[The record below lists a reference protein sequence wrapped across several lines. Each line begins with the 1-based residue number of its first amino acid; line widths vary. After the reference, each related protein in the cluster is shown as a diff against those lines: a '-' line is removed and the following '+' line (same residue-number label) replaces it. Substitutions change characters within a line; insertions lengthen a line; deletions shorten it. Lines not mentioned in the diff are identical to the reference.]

1 MAQLPR
7 FSRNYG
13 RSGAYENPATVV
25 DTKTAQ
31 IWANVIDNIGKQ
43 TQARLASKRKAE
55 AAVVKETQDKIAYSI
70 KQRKENAKEVYKFL
84 GVNGLNN
91 PALIDYATE
100 QIDTLTKIDMES
112 YKATDPREANEFA
125 KQYDAQYQSMLSMKG
140 VLTSMKESDAMWKAG
155 LGSESTVLGVGS
167 PGGLSAYSDK
177 DRQYIYGNMI
187 RSGMGDGGTE
197 RFYKDEAG
205 TMMVEYKGGVAGKE
219 GFTVVAEDFFNYMP
233 ETVPDDK
240 TDLTSRLQKSNVITK
255 DLTISPTL
263 REKQNGEDIV
273 RSDIDRNTQS
283 LVTFSPLNT
292 SQIAASSATI
302 SKALATNRLMSVA
315 AQNSYTQN
323 VRPFLESRGIT
334 QEDGSEWPKELETGD
349 GINGKSF
356 YSDKSQGIYKQ
367 ALTAYTENMFGLNK
381 TNQVISTT
389 KLTDSEFKRRLGIVD
404 DKDKQTKIDISY
416 IDELKIPIQ
425 SGPAL
430 ESGQRPVD
438 LEELEL
444 SLNNEGF
451 RVTKS
456 EEVGRRG
463 VNKITITKSI
473 GGADNQAVI
482 TEEMTPQDIKR
493 QLELVETGK
502 MPIRK
507 EDEDFS
513 LYKIQN
519 Q

>member
-31 IWANVIDNIGKQ
+31 IWANTIDNLSKQ
-43 TQARLASKRKAE
+43 SQIRLDRKRKAE
-55 AAVVKETQDKIAYSI
+55 AAVVKEAQDKIAFGI
-70 KQRKENAKEVYKFL
+70 KSQKENTEKVYKFL

-91 PALIDYATE
+91 PYLREYASE
-100 QIDTLTKIDMES
+100 QIDMLTQIDIES
-112 YKATDPREANEFA
+112 YKASDPKIANELGQ
-125 KQYDAQYQSMLSMKG
+125 KYDAQYQSMLTTKKVIG
-140 VLTSMKESDAMWKAG
+140 LMKESDDFFKAG
-155 LGSESTVLGVGS
+155 LSSESTILNIGS
-167 PGGLSAYSDK
+167 PGGLAVYSEP
-177 DRQYIYGNMI
+177 DRQYLYGRMI
-187 RSGMGDGGTE
+187 RNGMGEGGTE
-197 RFYKDEAG
+197 RFYDEDG
-205 TMMVEYKGGVAGKE
+205 VMMVEYKGGVAGDK
-219 GFTVVAEDFFNYMP
+219 GFKAVAEEYFSYIP

-240 TDLTSRLQKSNVITK
+240 ADMASRLQNNNILTE

-263 REKQNGEDIV
+263 RKKQNGEDIV
-273 RSDIDRNTQS
+273 RSDIDRNNQS

-292 SQIAASSATI
+292 EQISTSSGLVAEG
-302 SKALATNRLMSVA
+302 LAVNRLLSPA

-323 VRPFLESRGIT
+323 IRPFLESRNIKPLNG
-334 QEDGSEWPKELETGD
+334 EKWPNQLEIGD

-356 YSDKSQGIYKQ
+356 YSVESQDVYKE
-367 ALTAYTENMFGLNK
+367 AMMLYTENMFGLNK

-404 DKDKQTKIDISY
+404 KEDEDKIDISY
-416 IDELKIPIQ
+416 IKDLKIPVQ
-425 SGPAL
+425 SGPPL
-430 ESGQRPVD
+430 ESGQRPID
-438 LEELEL
+438 LDELENK
-444 SLNNEGF
+444 LNTEGF

-456 EEVGRRG
+456 EEVGPRG

-473 GGADNQAVI
+473 DGTDNQAVI
-482 TEEMTPQDIKR
+482 SEEMTPQDVKR

-502 MPIRK
+502 MSVK
-507 EDEDFS
+507 VEDEDFS
-513 LYKIQN
+513 LYKIN

>member
-1 MAQLPR
+1 MALPT
-7 FSRNYG
+7 FSRNYV

-31 IWANVIDNIGKQ
+31 IWVNTIDNLSKQ
-43 TQARLASKRKAE
+43 SQIRLDRKRKAE
-55 AAVVKETQDKIAYSI
+55 AAVVKEAQDKIAFGI
-70 KQRKENAKEVYKFL
+70 KSQKENTEKVYKFL

-91 PALIDYATE
+91 PYLREYASD
-100 QIDTLTKIDMES
+100 QIDTLTQIDIES
-112 YKATDPREANEFA
+112 YKASDPKIANELGQ
-125 KQYDAQYQSMLSMKG
+125 KYDAQYQSMLTTKKVIG
-140 VLTSMKESDAMWKAG
+140 LMKESDDFFKAG
-155 LGSESTVLGVGS
+155 LDSESTILNIGS
-167 PGGLSAYSDK
+167 PGGLAVYSEP
-177 DRQYIYGNMI
+177 DRQYLYGRMI
-187 RSGMGDGGTE
+187 RNGMGEGGTE
-197 RFYKDEAG
+197 RFYDEDG
-205 TMMVEYKGGVAGKE
+205 VMMVEYKGGVAGDK
-219 GFTVVAEDFFNYMP
+219 GFTAVAEEYFSYIP

-240 TDLTSRLQKSNVITK
+240 ADMASRLQNNNILTE

-292 SQIAASSATI
+292 GQISTSSGLIAE
-302 SKALATNRLMSVA
+302 SLAVNRLLSPA

-323 VRPFLESRGIT
+323 VRPFLESRNIKPLNG
-334 QEDGSEWPKELETGD
+334 EKWPDQLEIGD

-356 YSDKSQGIYKQ
+356 YSVKSQEVYKE
-367 ALTAYTENMFGLNK
+367 AMMAYTENMFGLNK

-404 DKDKQTKIDISY
+404 DKDKETKIDISY

-438 LEELEL
+438 LDELEAQ
-444 SLNNEGF
+444 LNKEGF
-451 RVTKS
+451 RITKS
-456 EEVGRRG
+456 EEVGPRG

-473 GGADNQAVI
+473 SGTDNQAVI
-482 TEEMTPQDIKR
+482 SEEMTPQDIKR
-493 QLELVETGK
+493 NLELVETGK